1 MLRTMRSMSFPRRP
15 QRRTALIACVL
26 LIGLVSASVPALADP
41 ESKLER
47 IERQKAKAQE
57 RQDAL
62 AVEKQ
67 NVLKTIREL
76 DARRQSAEVKLSSFD
91 EELARLEGRIEDVK
105 EELTRAQARVALLT
119 EDLHDVLGRLDRRTE
134 IFTDRAVAAYIAG
147 PSAYIDSILSSDSFS
162 DLLNRY
168 EYYESALNADS
179 QIVSEIQV
187 LRDETEN
194 RREAILEKQQEIS
207 EAKRELEGSRT
218 EVAMLRREQASV
230 LAAREAALDEKEA
243 ILGQVET
250 KRRKWAALETQLD
263 RDSDRLQ
270 SLINQ
275 AASTSSG
282 PLPSGGGQ
290 LLWPAA
296 GSVTSGYGYRT
307 HPIFGDQRLHTGI
320 DIGAPYGAPVVTG
333 DSGVV
338 TYAGVMS
345 GYGNVI
351 VVDHGGGLATTYN
364 HLSAFTVGSGQSVGR
379 GEQIGAVGCTGY
391 CTGPHLHF
399 EVRVNGSPVDPMPYL
414 Q

>member
-1 MLRTMRSMSFPRRP
+1 MVLMPNPARHRKQTL
-15 QRRTALIACVL
+15 ALLFVL
-26 LIGLVSASVPALADP
+26 FVGVVGAAVPAAADP
-41 ESKLER
+41 SEKLER
-47 IERQKAKAQE
+47 IERQKAKAQAK
-57 RQDAL
+57 QDAL
-62 AVEKQ
+62 AAEKQ
-67 NVLKTIREL
+67 DVLARIRIL
-76 DARRQSAEVKLSSFD
+76 DSKRQSAESKLSSFD
-91 EELARLEGRIEDVK
+91 ERLAELDARIDEVK
-105 EELTRAQARVALLT
+105 DDLTRAQAKVALLT
-119 EDLHDVLGRLDRRTE
+119 EDLHDVLARLDRRTE

-162 DLLNRY
+162 DLVDRY

-179 QIVSEIQV
+179 EIVSEIQV

-194 RREAILEKQQEIS
+194 QRELILEKQHEIS
-207 EAKRELEGSRT
+207 VSKRELEGSRVEIAT
-218 EVAMLRREQASV
+218 LRREQASV
-230 LAAREAALDEKEA
+230 LAAREAVLSEKQG
-243 ILGQVET
+243 ILAQVET
-250 KRRKWAALETQLD
+250 RRSKWAALETQLD

-270 SLINQ
+270 SLISQ
-275 AASTSSG
+275 SASTSSG
-282 PLPSGGGQ
+282 PLPTGGGQ

-307 HPIFGDQRLHTGI
+307 HPIFGDQRMHTGI
-320 DIGAPYGAPVVTG
+320 DIGAPYSAPVIAS
-333 DSGVV
+333 DAGVV

-379 GEQIGAVGCTGY
+379 GEQIGAVGCSGY

-399 EVRVNGSPVDPMPYL
+399 EVRVNGSPVDPMSYL

>member
-1 MLRTMRSMSFPRRP
+1 MLRTMRGMLTLSRHRKRSLTM
-15 QRRTALIACVL
+15 LCVL
-26 LIGLVSASVPALADP
+26 LFGIVAAAVPASADP
-41 ESKLER
+41 SEKLER
-47 IERQKAKAQE
+47 IQRQKEQAQA
-57 RQDAL
+57 RQDEL
-62 AVEKQ
+62 AAQKQ
-67 NVLKTIREL
+67 DVLARIRYL
-76 DARRQSAEVKLSSFD
+76 DAKRQTAESKLSDFD
-91 EELARLEGRIEDVK
+91 SDLARLDSKIADVK
-105 EELTRAQARVALLT
+105 EDLTRAQTKVAFLT
-119 EDLHDVLGRLDRRTE
+119 EDLHDVLAALDERTE

-162 DLLNRY
+162 DLVDRY

-179 QIVSEIQV
+179 EIVSEIQV

-194 RREAILEKQQEIS
+194 RRELIVEKQHEIALAKQELESSRVEIAILRKQQATLVA
-207 EAKRELEGSRT
+207 AK
-218 EVAMLRREQASV
+218 
-230 LAAREAALDEKEA
+230 EAALAEKQE
-243 ILGQVET
+243 ILSVVET
-250 KRRKWAALETQLD
+250 RRRKWAALESQLD

-275 AASTSSG
+275 SASTSAG

-296 GSVTSGYGYRT
+296 GPVTSAYGYRT
-307 HPIFGDQRLHTGI
+307 HPIFGDQRLHTGV
-320 DIGAPYGAPVVTG
+320 DIGAPYGAPVISA

-345 GYGNVI
+345 GYGNVV
-351 VVDHGGGLATTYN
+351 VVDHGDGLATTYN
-364 HLSAFTVGSGQSVGR
+364 HMAAFTVSAGQAVGR
-379 GEQIGAVGCTGY
+379 GEQVGAIGCSGY

>member
-1 MLRTMRSMSFPRRP
+1 MMGMVNPSRHRTRSLAMLC
-15 QRRTALIACVL
+15 ALL
-26 LIGLVSASVPALADP
+26 LGIVALAVPASADP
-41 ESKLER
+41 SEKLER
-47 IERQKAKAQE
+47 IQQQKAKAQA
-57 RQDAL
+57 RQEAL
-62 AVEKQ
+62 EAQKKD
-67 NVLKTIREL
+67 VLSRIQYL
-76 DARRQSAEVKLSSFD
+76 DAKRHNAEAKLSDFD
-91 EELARLEGRIEDVK
+91 SELARLDSRIDEVK
-105 EELTRAQARVALLT
+105 EDLTHAQAKVALLT
-119 EDLHDVLGRLDRRTE
+119 EDLHDVLARLDHRTE
-134 IFTDRAVAAYIAG
+134 VFTDRAVAAYIAG
-147 PSAYIDSILSSDSFS
+147 PSAYMDSILSSDSFS
-162 DLLNRY
+162 DLVDRY

-179 QIVSEIQV
+179 EIVSEIQV

-194 RREAILEKQQEIS
+194 QRELILEKQHEITL
-207 EAKRELEGSRT
+207 AKQELESSRV
-218 EVAMLRREQASV
+218 EIASLRRQQAAV
-230 LAAREAALDEKEA
+230 VAAREAALAEKQE

-250 KRRKWAALETQLD
+250 KHRKWAALESQLD

-275 AASTSSG
+275 AASTTSG

-320 DIGAPYGAPVVTG
+320 DIGAAYGAPVIAS

-379 GEQIGAVGCTGY
+379 GEQVGAVGCSGY

>member
-1 MLRTMRSMSFPRRP
+1 MEWMLNLFSY
-15 QRRTALIACVL
+15 QRRTLTLVAVL
-26 LIGLVSASVPALADP
+26 LVGVVAAAVPALADP
-41 ESKLER
+41 AERLER
-47 IERQKAKAQE
+47 IQRQKEKAQA
-57 RQDAL
+57 RQEAL
-62 AVEKQ
+62 AAEKQ
-67 NVLKTIREL
+67 DVLARIKLL
-76 DARRQSAEVKLSSFD
+76 DARRQNAESKLSHFD
-91 EELARLEGRIEDVK
+91 DELARLDAKIDEVK
-105 EELTRAQARVALLT
+105 EDLTRAQAKVALLT
-119 EDLHDVLGRLDRRTE
+119 EDLHDVLARLDRRTE

-162 DLLNRY
+162 DLVDRY

-179 QIVSEIQV
+179 AIVSEIQV

-194 RREAILEKQQEIS
+194 QRELILEKQHEIS
-207 EAKRELEGSRT
+207 VAKRELEGSRT
-218 EVAMLRREQASV
+218 EMATLRRQQASV
-230 LAAREAALDEKEA
+230 LAAKEAALSEKQQ

-250 KRRKWAALETQLD
+250 RRRKWAALESQLD

-270 SLINQ
+270 ALINQ

-320 DIGAPYGAPVVTG
+320 DIGAAYGAPVIAS

-345 GYGNVI
+345 GYGNVV

-379 GEQIGAVGCTGY
+379 GEQVGAVGCSGY